1 MTKKDDIPIDA
12 LICFMLGIC
21 TVALVVKPLANV
33 GMSEWWWGF
42 FMLCNAGYIL
52 HGFKKGWAKAD
63 VANGLVIAMG
73 PISFYSW
80 TYLNAW
86 REYRGKYEGQ

>member
-1 MTKKDDIPIDA
+1 MTKKDDIPIDG
-12 LICFMLGIC
+12 LICFLLGAI
-21 TVALVVKPLANV
+21 TVALVIKPLADV

-42 FMLCNAGYIL
+42 FIICNIGYL
-52 HGFKKGWAKAD
+52 FAGFKKGWAKPD
-63 VANGLVIAMG
+63 IGNGLVVAMG

-86 REYRGKYEGQ
+86 RKYRRKR